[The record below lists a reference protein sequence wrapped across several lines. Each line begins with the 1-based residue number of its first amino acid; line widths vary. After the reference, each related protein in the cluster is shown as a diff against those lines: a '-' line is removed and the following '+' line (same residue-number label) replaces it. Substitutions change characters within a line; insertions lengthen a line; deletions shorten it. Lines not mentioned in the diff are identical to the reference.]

1 MPTAIRGRAR
11 TRRGD
16 FSLRRTAVG
25 FALAALLLAVG
36 GMLLRDAWGSV
47 GGHPALRG
55 ALALLVVAGAV
66 LVLRRRHRRRRAA
79 RLAAAVTEA
88 AEELV
93 DTALAEIDEAVAAAE
108 RPDPVPVAGPEPALV
123 TEPEPVL
130 MAEPEPVLMAEPEPV
145 LMTEPVYGPDPVDFA
160 ALDPYAFEE
169 AVAELCRRDGCRDVE
184 RVGGAGDLGADV
196 LATAPDGRRLVVQ
209 CKRYGPVNKVGSQDL
224 QRFGG
229 TCYAVHGADA
239 ALVVTTGEFTAPAAE
254 YAAACGIVCVDADA
268 LAGWSE
274 GFLPPPWESPAAVGG
289 GPGLPEPA

>member
-1 MPTAIRGRAR
+1 MPTAIRGR
-11 TRRGD
+11 TRMRCRGD

-25 FALAALLLAVG
+25 FALAALLLGVG
-36 GMLLRDAWGSV
+36 GMLLRGAWQSV
-47 GGHPALRG
+47 GGHPVARG
-55 ALALLVVAGAV
+55 VLALLVLAGAV
-66 LVLRRRHRRRRAA
+66 ALLRRRRRRRRAA

-93 DTALAEIDEAVAAAE
+93 DTALAEIDEAVAVAE
-108 RPDPVPVAGPEPALV
+108 RAEPVFVPVPEPAY
-123 TEPEPVL
+123 EP
-130 MAEPEPVLMAEPEPV
+130 AA
-145 LMTEPVYGPDPVDFA
+145 VDFA

-169 AVAELCRRDGCRDVE
+169 AVADLCRRDGCRDVE

-209 CKRYGPVNKVGSQDL
+209 CKRYGPANKVGSQDL

-239 ALVVTTGEFTAPAAE
+239 AIVVTTGEFTAPAIE

-274 GFLPPPWESPAAVGG
+274 GALPPPWESPAVVG

>member
-1 MPTAIRGRAR
+1 MPTAMGGRTR
-11 TRRGD
+11 MRRGD

-25 FALAALLLAVG
+25 FALAAFLLVFG
-36 GMLLRDAWGSV
+36 GVLLRSAWGSV
-47 GGHPALRG
+47 GGHPVVRG
-55 ALALLVVAGAV
+55 VLVLLVLAGAV
-66 LVLRRRHRRRRAA
+66 LLLRRRRRRRRAA

-93 DTALAEIDEAVAAAE
+93 DTALAEIDEAVAAEVRAE
-108 RPDPVPVAGPEPALV
+108 PVLV
-123 TEPEPVL
+123 PEPVY
-130 MAEPEPVLMAEPEPV
+130 EPA
-145 LMTEPVYGPDPVDFA
+145 PVDFA

-169 AVAELCRRDGCRDVE
+169 AVADLCRRDGCRDVE

-209 CKRYGPVNKVGSQDL
+209 CKRYGPANKVGSQDL

-254 YAAACGIVCVDADA
+254 YAAACGILCVDADA

-274 GFLPPPWESPAAVGG
+274 GVLPPPWESPAPVG

>member
-1 MPTAIRGRAR
+1 MPTAIRGRTR
-11 TRRGD
+11 TRRAD

-25 FALAALLLAVG
+25 FALAALLLVVG
-36 GMLLRDAWGSV
+36 GMLLRSAWGSV
-47 GGHPALRG
+47 GGHPVVRG
-55 ALALLVVAGAV
+55 ALVVLVLAGAV
-66 LVLRRRHRRRRAA
+66 LLLRRRRRRRRAA

-93 DTALAEIDEAVAAAE
+93 DTALAEIDEAVAAE
-108 RPDPVPVAGPEPALV
+108 VRVEPVLVPGPEPV
-123 TEPEPVL
+123 YEP
-130 MAEPEPVLMAEPEPV
+130 A
-145 LMTEPVYGPDPVDFA
+145 PVDFA

-209 CKRYGPVNKVGSQDL
+209 CKRYGPANKVGSQDL

-229 TCYAVHGADA
+229 TCFAVHGADA
-239 ALVVTTGEFTAPAAE
+239 AIVVTTGEFTAPAAE
-254 YAAACGIVCVDADA
+254 YAAACGILCVDADA

-274 GFLPPPWESPAAVGG
+274 GALPPPWESPAAVIG